1 VPQDQRPLVEKKI
14 QQGLMAVGEASQR
27 FTKGAQSE
35 IKKRGF
41 KLGQRE
47 TEIRGGGGPMGTGP
61 QFTKTTPTIDDPEK
75 RTEVATEVNRIAEF
89 RKEFAP
95 VADLFRRT
103 RRAGPQQD
111 RNPRQVA
118 ARRLQQRL
126 LKAAQSRDIAD
137 LEVGSLSKLPDES
150 GQVLNE

>member
-1 VPQDQRPLVEKKI
+1 
-14 QQGLMAVGEASQR
+14 MS
-27 FTKGAQSE
+27 
-35 IKKRGF
+35 
-41 KLGQRE
+41 
-47 TEIRGGGGPMGTGP
+47 
-61 QFTKTTPTIDDPEK
+61 DPDE
-75 RTEVATEVNRIAEF
+75 RTQVATEVNRISEF
-89 RKEFAP
+89 QQEFAP

-126 LKAAQSRDIAD
+126 LKAAQNRDIAD
-137 LEVGSLSKLPDES
+137 LEVGSLSKLLDES